1 MKLFVAAALLANAL
15 TPVAHVHYRAEAPLT
30 TRKDPG
36 ATHAQSV
43 RKKKHVEGQKAGSDV
58 LLKRVPKK
66 KPVLKRGDGD
76 DGEEEDAESEARE
89 EILEEHEAPTPVS
102 DAVAFMLL
110 GMVAFQISLFYLVNF
125 PDEDIQQFT
134 WWSLTQTISI
144 FCAVTLWH
152 SIKTTVEFLLKEEAT
167 DSPLGDGVPETT
179 EVHLCILFISL
190 FIFCQLV
197 MGTLWRNRVSL
208 TSFGIISAH
217 TVGFSAVDA
226 FGEIVQ
232 MHPWRDSWMAVVA
245 GTSILGFILFVM
257 LQATTRLR
265 KHRSEQYCD
274 TDEDKEMV
282 TRYDDVCVEMENEF
296 AGFVLGLMCT
306 QAIIYS
312 ITGTMPP
319 IEGFPFG
326 KTMPEVKS
334 LMGASGGAIITLML
348 FIIFIRKVYKDRE
361 VSPFM
366 SRAIEI
372 IEMTISMTI
381 GWTLLF
387 AGRWLFWVS
396 TKDEGVG
403 QGDLMSA
410 RMVQA
415 LAFSFVS
422 FACIF
427 VIDFLADRG
436 ALDTS
441 ALRSLM
447 SAMGL
452 LLGLAWEGA
461 FGEAIEGIGR
471 VFEDQPKTHI
481 VIMDTLGL
489 SLCAIVLPAWAM
501 YVLPSSMDAAKGEM
515 EEEETRTTDKT
526 IVS

>member
-1 MKLFVAAALLANAL
+1 MLARTVSKKAA
-15 TPVAHVHYRAEAPLT
+15 V
-30 TRKDPG
+30 G
-36 ATHAQSV
+36 
-43 RKKKHVEGQKAGSDV
+43 
-58 LLKRVPKK
+58 
-66 KPVLKRGDGD
+66 KRGDGD
-76 DGEEEDAESEARE
+76 DDDDAAAEARE

-125 PDEDIQQFT
+125 PDEDIQGFT

-144 FCAVTLWH
+144 FCAVIMWH
-152 SIKTTVEFLLKEEAT
+152 SIKGTVEFMLKETDT
-167 DSPLGDGVPETT
+167 DSPLGDGVPEST
-179 EVHLCILFISL
+179 EIHLCLLFITL

-197 MGTLWRNRVSL
+197 MSNLWRNPVSL
-208 TSFGIISAH
+208 KSFGIISAH
-217 TVGFSAVDA
+217 TLGFSAVDA

-232 MHPWRDSWMAVVA
+232 ERPWRDSWTAVA
-245 GTSILGFILFVM
+245 GGTVIIGLVLFLM
-257 LQATTRLR
+257 LQLTTRFR
-265 KHRSEQYCD
+265 GKRAEQCES
-274 TDEDKEMV
+274 DEDKEMV
-282 TRYDDVCVEMENEF
+282 TKYTEVCVESENEF

-306 QAIIYS
+306 QAIIFS

-334 LMGASGGAIITLML
+334 LMGASGAAIVLLML
-348 FIIFIRKVYKDRE
+348 FIIFVRKVYKDNE
-361 VSPFM
+361 YSP
-366 SRAIEI
+366 STARAIEI

-381 GWTLLF
+381 GWTMLF

-396 TKDEGVG
+396 TDDEGVG

-415 LAFSFVS
+415 LAFSFFS

-427 VIDFLADRG
+427 VIDFFADRG
-436 ALDTS
+436 YLDTS

-471 VFEDQPKTHI
+471 VYEDRPTTHLA
-481 VIMDTLGL
+481 VIDSLGL

-501 YVLPSSMDAAKGEM
+501 YILPVAMSTVSGEEAEEVSKRISSKEKAVA
-515 EEEETRTTDKT
+515 
-526 IVS
+526 S